1 MRYTVIVSAI
11 VILIASVLFL
21 GLALGDSVY
30 FRASFFGFGLGGLN
44 LFLGV
49 IIPMGG
55 GVTIP
60 EKSQGPVKLSVD
72 KAVIGSSIYN
82 MTFTEKKI
90 VLKKLS
96 SGRLTILTALLL
108 AVIGYSVAGLI
119 GAVEAGL
126 TAFSLQE
133 FVTQR
138 RRSAL
143 TEEDV
148 LNATKDG
155 DLEFQYSSL
164 DKVELTR
171 NRLRLYLNDRILRIV
186 ISRKYPDKMRTPLER
201 IISSTK

>member
-1 MRYTVIVSAI
+1 MIVSAI

-30 FRASFFGFGLGGLN
+30 FRAAFFGFGLGGLN

-49 IIPMGG
+49 IIPKGG
-55 GVTIP
+55 GVTVP
-60 EKSQGPVKLSVD
+60 GNPQSPVKLSVD

-82 MTFTEKKI
+82 MTFVEKKI

-108 AVIGYSVAGLI
+108 AVVGYSVAGLI

-126 TAFSLQE
+126 TAFSIQE

-143 TEEDV
+143 GEEDV

-155 DLEFQYSSL
+155 DMEFRYTNL

-171 NRLRLYLNDRILRIV
+171 NRLRLHLNDRILRIV
-186 ISRKYPDKMRTPLER
+186 ISRKYPDRMRTTLER